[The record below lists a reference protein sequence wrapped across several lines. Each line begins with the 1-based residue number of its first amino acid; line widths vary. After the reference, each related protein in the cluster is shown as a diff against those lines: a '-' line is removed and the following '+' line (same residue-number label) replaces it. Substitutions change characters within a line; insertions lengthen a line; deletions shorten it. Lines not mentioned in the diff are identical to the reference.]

1 MTSIQTHFKYWGN
14 PLQNLAL
21 SEVEGLGDTGN
32 ELPLWPDGLQVHDC
46 STYVRGDAAFL
57 PWVKSQL

>member
-1 MTSIQTHFKYWGN
+1 MLGQSISKHD
-14 PLQNLAL
+14 LAL

-32 ELPLWPDGLQVHDC
+32 EFPLWPDGLQVHDC
-46 STYVRGDAAFL
+46 STYVRGDAAFI